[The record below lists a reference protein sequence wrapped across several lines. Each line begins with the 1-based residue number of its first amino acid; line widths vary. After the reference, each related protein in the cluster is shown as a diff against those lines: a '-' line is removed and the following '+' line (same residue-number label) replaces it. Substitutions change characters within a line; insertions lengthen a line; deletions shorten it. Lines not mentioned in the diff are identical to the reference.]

1 MNYKKIG
8 AIATHIYTGSGILVA
23 FWAALALLDK
33 NIQSFFIALSIAVVI
48 DASDGTLARYFDVKK
63 NAPSVDGAT
72 MDNIIDFITYT
83 FLPAIALVVFDI
95 LPQNLTWVALFPL
108 GASIYG
114 FSQTHAKADASFV
127 GFPSYWNIL
136 FLYLYI
142 LQLPTTWVV
151 IILIFLSVMVFV
163 PIRYI
168 YPSQTRWLQG
178 TTLTLT
184 IIWGAVII
192 ALCFYPDAAWAKR
205 TAQLSLLYPIYYA
218 IISFIYHQRVSILN
232 SEQAALNPIKIS
244 VDKK

>member
-8 AIATHIYTGSGILVA
+8 AIFTHIYTGSGIFLA
-23 FWAALALLDK
+23 FWAALALLEKDATT
-33 NIQSFFIALSIAVVI
+33 FFIALWIAVVI
-48 DASDGTLARYFDVKK
+48 DASDGTLARYFNVKK
-63 NAPSVDGAT
+63 NAPSIDGAT
-72 MDNIIDFITYT
+72 MDNIVDYITYV
-83 FLPAIALVVFDI
+83 FLPAIALVVFGI
-95 LPQNLTWVALFPL
+95 LPPNLTWVALFPL

-142 LQLPTTWVV
+142 LQLPTIWVI
-151 IILIFLSVMVFV
+151 IILIFLSVMVFI

-168 YPSQTRWLQG
+168 YPSQTRWLQS
-178 TTLTLT
+178 TTLILT

-205 TAQLSLLYPIYYA
+205 TAQLSLLYPLYYA
-218 IISFIYHQRVSILN
+218 IISFMYHQQVTKN
-232 SEQAALNPIKIS
+232 KIS
-244 VDKK
+244 AQTA